1 MIDINV
7 DQPDVLII
15 VSNSIPKANFVLD
28 ISSTVGYSK
37 VTSCV
42 PGTTNPITNPLD
54 YDNLVIDNIIQ
65 HISDKIDKNV
75 AVAFMLPQV
84 PAFVNNIAKGIIS
97 IAQDRFKNQFKNEE
111 YEQDDIYIKFVYV
124 QQPDLKKDPIV
135 KRIKYFND
143 KLEAVVVQTSL

>member
-7 DQPDVLII
+7 DQPDVLVI

-28 ISSTVGYSK
+28 ISSTVGYNK

-42 PGTTNPITNPLD
+42 PGTTDPITNPLD

-65 HISDKIDKNV
+65 HISDNIDKNV

>member
-28 ISSTVGYSK
+28 ISSTIGYNK

-84 PAFVNNIAKGIIS
+84 PAGSCGVAKERME
-97 IAQDRFKNQFKNEE
+97 DKENLDCKDWFFCTKKLDEKE
-111 YEQDDIYIKFVYV
+111 IYSKLIK
-124 QQPDLKKDPIV
+124 D
-135 KRIKYFND
+135 
-143 KLEAVVVQTSL
+143 